1 MGERARGDYT
11 GERAVHTIYG
21 SVVVLAVIVAARGSE
36 VTAGEAI
43 ASVVGAAVVTA
54 LAEIYADYIGA
65 TIAARRH
72 PTPRERETTIRNFAF
87 GFLAAISPVVFFVL
101 AAAGVIRLDVA
112 FDIAVWTGVAVLGGY
127 ATVAHRLA
135 GNSIGPSLAVGLFF
149 SAIGAFLVALKGLV

>member
-1 MGERARGDYT
+1 VGAPVSAEHR

-21 SVVVLAVIVAARGSE
+21 SVVVLAVIVAARGSD

-65 TIAARRH
+65 TITARRH
-72 PTPRERETTIRNFAF
+72 PTPRERETTIRNFGF
-87 GFLAAISPVVFFVL
+87 GFLAAISPVVFFIL
-101 AAAGVIRLDVA
+101 AALGVIRLDVA

-135 GNSIGPSLAVGLFF
+135 GNALGPSLAVGLFF
-149 SAIGAFLVALKGLV
+149 SAIGAFLVGLKGLV